1 MKKMGV
7 KEALAQESPS
17 MDLTCQITKL
27 QCLLVV
33 VTKISNRRKQLQ
45 CFLKNT

>member
-7 KEALAQESPS
+7 KEAIAQESPS
-17 MDLTCQITKL
+17 VDLTFQITKL

-33 VTKISNRRKQLQ
+33 VTNISNRRKQLQ
-45 CFLKNT
+45 CFLRK